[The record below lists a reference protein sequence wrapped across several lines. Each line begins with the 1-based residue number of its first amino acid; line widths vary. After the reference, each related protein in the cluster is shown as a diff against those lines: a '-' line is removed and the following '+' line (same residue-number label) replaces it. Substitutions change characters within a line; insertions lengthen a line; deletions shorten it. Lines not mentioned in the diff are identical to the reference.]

1 MTKWIVVIEFDSQSE
16 ALEFSQKTVSNK
28 IKYMSVHRAQ
38 ECKSCNDII
47 RDGHAHKCDGED
59 WTEL

>member
-1 MTKWIVVIEFDSQSE
+1 MTKWIVVVEFDSQHQ
-16 ALEFSQKTVSNK
+16 ALEFAKKTSINT
-28 IKYMSVHRAQ
+28 YSVHRAK